1 MLRPPIEGR
10 SALDELFRLVGT
22 YRKGQDFFE
31 MLDFIRE
38 FHDLAPYNAFL
49 VHVQK
54 PGSHF
59 VASAEDWLR
68 KYGRTVKIGAR
79 PLVILWPF
87 APVHFVFELNDT
99 EGEGLPTRVERPF
112 MIRGDIPPWTIRSLL
127 GRLPRFGVSVHYAD
141 QGSARAGSIQVLEKA
156 TLLELD
162 TKIVRLPYAI
172 VLNKN
177 LKPGEHFAT
186 VIHELGHLF
195 CGHLG
200 SPDGKCWPD
209 RMNLRKNAQEFE
221 AESVSWIVCSR
232 AGLSTPS
239 AEYLAGYLDRDGNVP
254 QDISPETIF
263 KAAGMIEGMLERT
276 PPFLKPLIVK
286 QFEKK

>member
-1 MLRPPIEGR
+1 MLRSPKEER
-10 SALDELFRLVGT
+10 SALDELFQLVGT

-31 MLDFIRE
+31 LLDFIRK

-59 VASAEDWLR
+59 VASAEDWLN
-68 KYGRTVKIGAR
+68 KYGRTVKPGAR

-99 EGEGLPTRVERPF
+99 EGEGLPTHVERPI

-141 QGSARAGSIQVLEKA
+141 QRSACAGSIQVLEKA
-156 TLLELD
+156 TLLELE

-186 VIHELGHLF
+186 VIHELGHLSA
-195 CGHLG
+195 GILV
-200 SPDGKCWPD
+200 P
-209 RMNLRKNAQEFE
+209 LT
-221 AESVSWIVCSR
+221 ES
-232 AGLSTPS
+232 AGLI
-239 AEYLAGYLDRDGNVP
+239 A
-254 QDISPETIF
+254 
-263 KAAGMIEGMLERT
+263 
-276 PPFLKPLIVK
+276 
-286 QFEKK
+286 